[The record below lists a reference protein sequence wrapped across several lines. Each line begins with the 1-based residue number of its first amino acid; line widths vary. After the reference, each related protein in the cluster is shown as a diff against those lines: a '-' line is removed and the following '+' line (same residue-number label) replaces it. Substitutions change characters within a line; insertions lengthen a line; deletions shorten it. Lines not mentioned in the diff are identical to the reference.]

1 MLNRKCMNRIL
12 AAALSGVLAF
22 SLAACGSSSSSS
34 DTSDTSTE
42 TTAEETAEE
51 TTEAESTE
59 EAAEET
65 TEEVS
70 ADSTEESDSDSGS
83 TLTNA
88 VPGLSSSYANSATV
102 KHDSV
107 TVIESGDPGN
117 LLPQDTQTT
126 GKNVLDSIFEYLYCI
141 DGFGGDLLPLIADSL
156 PVEQGYDEES
166 GYYIYDITI
175 HDNVYDTDGNNLTAA
190 DVAYSYEWLVN
201 NSTPQNMGKYH
212 YSEAIDT
219 YTVRFYCDELDGVSD
234 YSNLFCRQ
242 WLFTEQAF
250 NDHDFSTD
258 PVGTGPYVVT
268 SYVSGSSCTMTA
280 KDDYWAE
287 GQDYQ
292 LAQYCANVEE
302 IVWLFLSESSQHAN
316 MLKTG
321 EGDAS
326 HVISETDL
334 PDFLNDGEYA
344 DRYNAYQY
352 QENLTY
358 VMLPNCSEASICSD
372 INLRKAIMYAV
383 DGATAALASGNSS
396 AEAVYDMY
404 NSKFPE
410 VQESWSTTEDNYYTN
425 ASLETAAEYLAAS
438 DYNGETLVLVTSDAP
453 AACQN
458 VATVVATLLQSIGID
473 VELQILSSSIMSDS
487 MLDDTSWD
495 LNITMMGSSD
505 YGVVMIARLMD
516 EDNYGEGQQTQNFIT
531 DDYLQELI
539 STVNTVSGHTEEN
552 IQELHE
558 YLIEN
563 AYGRGLF
570 CTTSYVVVTN
580 EVEELALNFQFRMM
594 PGACIY
600 TDNEF

>member
-34 DTSDTSTE
+34 DTSDTTS
-42 TTAEETAEE
+42 EETAEE
-51 TTEAESTE
+51 TTEEETTEEEETEE

-65 TEEVS
+65 AEETEEES
-70 ADSTEESDSDSGS
+70 SDDSSS

-117 LLPQDTQTT
+117 LLPQDTSTT
-126 GKNVLDSIFEYLYCI
+126 GKNILDSIFEYLYVI
-141 DGFGGDLLPLIADSL
+141 DGFGGDLLPAIAESD
-156 PVEQGYDEES
+156 PVAQGYDEES

-175 HDNVYDTDGNNLTAA
+175 RDNVYDTDGNNLTAA

-212 YSEAIDT
+212 YSEAVDT
-219 YTVRFYCDELDGVSD
+219 YVVRFYCDELDGVSD

-258 PVGTGPYVVT
+258 PIGTGPYVVT
-268 SYVSGSSCTMTA
+268 EYVSGSSCTMTA

-287 GQDYQ
+287 GEDYQ

-302 IVWLFLSESSQHAN
+302 IVWLFLGESSQHAN

-344 DRYNAYQY
+344 DEYNAYQY

-358 VMLPNCSEASICSD
+358 YLLPNCSESSVCSD
-372 INLRKAIMYAV
+372 LNLRMAIMYAV
-383 DGATAALASGNSS
+383 DSATVALASGNSS
-396 AEAVYDMY
+396 AEAVYDLY
-404 NSKFPE
+404 NNKFPE
-410 VQESWSTTEDNYYTN
+410 VKESWKTEEDNFYTN
-425 ASLETAAEYLAAS
+425 ASMETAAEYLAAS
-438 DYNGETLVLVTSDAP
+438 DYNGETIVLVTSDAP

-458 VATVVATLLQSIGID
+458 VATVVATLLQSLGLD
-473 VELQILSSSIMSDS
+473 VELQVLSSSIFNDS
-487 MLDDTSWD
+487 VLDETSWD
-495 LNITMMGSSD
+495 LCISMMASSD
-505 YGVVMIARLMD
+505 YGVVMVARLMAEENFGD
-516 EDNYGEGQQTQNFIT
+516 GQQTKNFIT

-539 STVNTVSGHTEEN
+539 SLVNTIDGHTDEN
-552 IQELHE
+552 VQELHD
-558 YLIEN
+558 YLIDN

-594 PGACIY
+594 PGGCIY
-600 TDNEF
+600 VDNEF